1 VATIRKRLLTVCL
14 ALAFF
19 VGATVQM
26 LPSSM
31 TTEEIS
37 LRTGVAGGGA
47 GPQPPCGDHMP
58 NCVDHVGCITV
69 SALPASPGSEAVAF
83 EWTPAPVPRPLFPLF
98 YQVEIRHRN
107 VRQSLPRT
115 RSRVP
120 CLEQYHAITAIE
132 WLSIYQIHADNI
144 GNYDAV
150 VAAANATAASVVSRR
165 KVNVS
170 CR

>member
-1 VATIRKRLLTVCL
+1 L

-26 LPSSM
+26 SPSSM

-47 GPQPPCGDHMP
+47 GLQPPCGDHMP

-83 EWTPAPVPRPLFPLF
+83 EWTPLDYDLAS
-98 YQVEIRHRN
+98 E
-107 VRQSLPRT
+107 SL
-115 RSRVP
+115 SGI
-120 CLEQYHAITAIE
+120 CLKPE
-132 WLSIYQIHADNI
+132 LSPSILPA
-144 GNYDAV
+144 
-150 VAAANATAASVVSRR
+150 
-165 KVNVS
+165 
-170 CR
+170 

>member
-1 VATIRKRLLTVCL
+1 MSAPPDRLDPRSSVAMFSGAATIRKRLLTVCL

-83 EWTPAPVPRPLFPLF
+83 EWTPLDYDLAS
-98 YQVEIRHRN
+98 E
-107 VRQSLPRT
+107 SLSGISLKP
-115 RSRVP
+115 
-120 CLEQYHAITAIE
+120 E
-132 WLSIYQIHADNI
+132 LSPPILPA
-144 GNYDAV
+144 
-150 VAAANATAASVVSRR
+150 
-165 KVNVS
+165 
-170 CR
+170 